1 MTWRNFKN
9 IFRPEMLKIHP
20 YSILTGDT
28 MVGFVIYWLLR
39 QTSIFKVRNSI
50 TDSALILTKL
60 RRDSVFA
67 AMSSK
72 MNVVIWKEFSFNRK
86 SRGSSSFLQRE
97 EAKKILGNELV
108 QGCRKWVGSVGA
120 RPPRF
125 WQNRRRRRAAVARRI
140 ITYLPRFSDFTTPL
154 VTGSNAPYYLLT

>member
-1 MTWRNFKN
+1 MFKMGQLPKFN
-9 IFRPEMLKIHP
+9 SENEDL
-20 YSILTGDT
+20 
-28 MVGFVIYWLLR
+28 
-39 QTSIFKVRNSI
+39 RNSM

-108 QGCRKWVGSVGA
+108 
-120 RPPRF
+120 
-125 WQNRRRRRAAVARRI
+125 
-140 ITYLPRFSDFTTPL
+140 
-154 VTGSNAPYYLLT
+154 TGSNAPYYLLT